1 MMMEALPHKSET
13 LFPLIIMI
21 RSKLMKKF
29 AITLFLAALT
39 AVSAVAQ
46 SAPTLRIVT
55 DDPNLPS
62 DLYYGDIKVKPLR
75 LRPGTNTRITI
86 DDSDFFIQQHYID
99 FLGRMPEPN
108 GFQGWM
114 NILNTCPL
122 GSTACDRIEVS
133 SAFYR
138 SPEFQ
143 DRGYFI
149 YRFYST
155 AFARVPLYAEFIPD
169 RKRVSGFQS
178 DQQLEASKVAFINDF
193 MARTEFRNKYDS
205 LTDPTAYVNALVN
218 TAGVNLPNKQALI
231 NELAAGT
238 KSRAEVLRAISESS
252 EVYQKYYNEA
262 FVVMQYHGYLRR
274 DPDISYLQWIQT
286 MNQNGGDYRVMI
298 NGFVNSLE
306 YRNRF

>member
-1 MMMEALPHKSET
+1 M
-13 LFPLIIMI
+13 
-21 RSKLMKKF
+21 KF
-29 AITLFLAALT
+29 AITLLLVALT
-39 AVSAVAQ
+39 AVTAFGQ
-46 SAPTLRIVT
+46 SAPPTLRIVT

-62 DLYYGDIKVKPLR
+62 ELFYGDIKVKPLR
-75 LRPGTNTRITI
+75 LRPGTNTKITI

-99 FLGRMPEPN
+99 FLGRMPEPA

-114 NILNTCPL
+114 NVLNTCAP
-122 GSTACDRIEVS
+122 GNTACDRVEVS
-133 SAFYR
+133 AGFFR

-155 AFARVPLYAEFIPD
+155 AFKRIPLYAEFIPD

-178 DQQLEASKVAFINDF
+178 DAQLEASKVAFINDF
-193 MARTEFRNKYDS
+193 MARSEFRNKYDAI
-205 LTDPTAYVNALVN
+205 TDPAAYVNALAN
-218 TAGVNLPNKQALI
+218 TAGVTLPNKQALI
-231 NELAAGT
+231 DGLTNGT
-238 KSRAEVLRAISESS
+238 MTRATVLRAISESS

-262 FVVMQYHGYLRR
+262 FVIMQYHGYLHR
-274 DPDISYLQWIQT
+274 DADISYLNWIQT
-286 MNQNGGDYRVMI
+286 MNSNGGDYRVMI

>member
-1 MMMEALPHKSET
+1 M
-13 LFPLIIMI
+13 
-21 RSKLMKKF
+21 KF
-29 AITLFLAALT
+29 AITLLLVALT
-39 AVSAVAQ
+39 AVTAFGQ

-62 DLYYGDIKVKPLR
+62 ELFYGDIKVKPLR
-75 LRPGTNTRITI
+75 LRPGTNTKITI

-114 NILNTCPL
+114 NILNTCAP
-122 GSTACDRIEVS
+122 GNTACDRVEVS
-133 SAFYR
+133 AGFFR

-155 AFARVPLYAEFIPD
+155 AFKRIPLYAEFIPD

-178 DQQLEASKVAFINDF
+178 DAQLEASKVTFINDF
-193 MARTEFRNKYDS
+193 MARSEFRNKYDA
-205 LTDPTAYVNALVN
+205 LTDPAAYVNTLVN
-218 TAGVNLPNKQALI
+218 TAGVTLPNKQALI
-231 NELAAGT
+231 DGLTNGT
-238 KSRAEVLRAISESS
+238 MTRATVLRAIAESG

-262 FVVMQYHGYLRR
+262 FVIMQYHGYLHR
-274 DPDISYLQWIQT
+274 DADISYVNWIQT
-286 MNQNGGDYRVMI
+286 MNSNGGDYRVMI